1 MSEPVHYRRRPHR
14 SSPMR
19 SARLGAAHASGGGAG
34 GEAVEFPGLDILE
47 PDSARGRLLT
57 TGFSFLVHGAM
68 IGALFLAAW
77 LAPVEEIEE
86 LIEITRIE
94 DNVAKEEPAPAPKVI
109 AEAAKR
115 LYDPSRMAVAPQ
127 IVSPAVVQKASPVV
141 AASKLDMESLNPIKA
156 PIEVKGAAQVVQR
169 AKTYQSNFQVPTQA
183 VEIDAGAPAIR
194 GPIEVQAPSGIQ
206 AGPRQIASVG
216 GTVGIA
222 DPKAL
227 GTGSAVREGIASN
240 RDVFGGKTGARAEVN
255 WAVGDG
261 NLRGTGGSGT
271 GPGGVTWDQCVSRP
285 EVQSYM
291 ERVRRRMLAR
301 WTTPP
306 GTAGN
311 QEVQLRFI
319 LDPAGTA
326 TRVELVTADDRRL
339 GNSAV
344 EALRSASP
352 FDHMPDRV
360 RCLAGNPLVGRF
372 RNPVVAAN

>member
-1 MSEPVHYRRRPHR
+1 MSEPVLYRRRPHR

-19 SARLGAAHASGGGAG
+19 SRRLGASFQAAGAG
-34 GEAVEFPGLDILE
+34 GETVEFPGLEILE
-47 PDSARGRLLT
+47 PDNNRRFVT
-57 TGFSFLVHGAM
+57 TGFSILVHGVL
-68 IGALFLAAW
+68 IGALFLAAY

-94 DNVAKEEPAPAPKVI
+94 DTVANEAPAPAPKVL
-109 AEAAKR
+109 AEVSKR

-141 AASKLDMESLNPIKA
+141 AAGKLDMESLNPIKA
-156 PIEVKGAAQVVQR
+156 PIEVKGAARVVQR
-169 AKTYQSNFQVPTQA
+169 AQTFQSNFQVPTEA
-183 VEIDAGAPAIR
+183 VQIDAGAPAIR

-227 GTGSAVREGIASN
+227 GTGSSVREGIASN
-240 RDVFGGKTGARAEVN
+240 RDVFGGKEDARAEAN
-255 WAVGDG
+255 WAVGKG
-261 NLRGTGGSGT
+261 NLRGTAGNGT

-306 GTAGN
+306 DAAGN
-311 QEVQLRFI
+311 QEVSLRFI

-326 TRVELVTADDRRL
+326 THVELVDAEDKRL

-360 RCLAGNPLVGRF
+360 RCLAGNPLVGHF

>member
-1 MSEPVHYRRRPHR
+1 MSETGYRRRPHR
-14 SSPMR
+14 RSPMR
-19 SARLGAAHASGGGAG
+19 SRRLGASLNAAGASG
-34 GEAVEFPGLDILE
+34 EMVEFPGLEILE
-47 PDSARGRLLT
+47 PDSTRSRLVT
-57 TGFSFLVHGAM
+57 TGFSVLVHGVL
-68 IGALFLAAW
+68 IGALFLAAY
-77 LAPVEEIEE
+77 LAPVEEIEK

-94 DNVAKEEPAPAPKVI
+94 DTVAKEEPAPAPKVI
-109 AEAAKR
+109 AEASRR
-115 LYDPSRMAVAPQ
+115 LFDPSRMAVQPQ

-156 PIEVKGAAQVVQR
+156 PIEVKGAARVVQR
-169 AKTYQSNFQVPTQA
+169 AQTFQSNFQVPTQA
-183 VEIDAGAPAIR
+183 VEIEAGAPAIR

-206 AGPRQIASVG
+206 AGPRAIASVG

-240 RDVFGGKTGARAEVN
+240 RDVFGGKTGARAEAN

-261 NLRGTGGSGT
+261 NLRGTGGNGT
-271 GPGGVTWDQCVSRP
+271 GPGGVTWDQCVGRP

-291 ERVRRRMLAR
+291 ERVRRRMLSR

-306 GTAGN
+306 DAAGN
-311 QEVQLRFI
+311 QEVSLRFI

-326 TRVELVTADDRRL
+326 THVELVAAQDRRL

-360 RCLAGNPLVGRF
+360 RCLAGNPLVGHF

>member
-1 MSEPVHYRRRPHR
+1 
-14 SSPMR
+14 MR
-19 SARLGAAHASGGGAG
+19 ARRLGASLNAASGGG
-34 GEAVEFPGLDILE
+34 EAIEFPGLEILE
-47 PDSARGRLLT
+47 PDSTRSRLVT
-57 TGFSFLVHGAM
+57 TGFSVLVHGAL
-68 IGALFLAAW
+68 IGALFLAAY
-77 LAPVEEIEE
+77 LAPVEEIEK

-94 DNVAKEEPAPAPKVI
+94 DTVAKEEPAPAPKVI
-109 AEAAKR
+109 AESSRR
-115 LYDPSRMAVAPQ
+115 LFDPSRMAVKPQ

-141 AASKLDMESLNPIKA
+141 AASKLDMESLTPIKA
-156 PIEVKGAAQVVQR
+156 PIEVKGAARVVKR
-169 AKTYQSNFQVPTQA
+169 AQTFQSNFQVPTQA
-183 VEIDAGAPAIR
+183 VEIEAGAPAIR
-194 GPIEVQAPSGIQ
+194 GPIEVQAPTGIQ
-206 AGPRQIASVG
+206 AGPRAIASVG
-216 GTVGIA
+216 NTVGIA

-261 NLRGTGGSGT
+261 NLRGSGGSGT
-271 GPGGVTWDQCVSRP
+271 GPGSVTWDQCVGRP

-306 GTAGN
+306 DAAGN
-311 QEVQLRFI
+311 QEVSLRFI

-326 TRVELVTADDRRL
+326 THVELVAAEDRRL

-360 RCLAGNPLVGRF
+360 RCLAGNPLVGHF